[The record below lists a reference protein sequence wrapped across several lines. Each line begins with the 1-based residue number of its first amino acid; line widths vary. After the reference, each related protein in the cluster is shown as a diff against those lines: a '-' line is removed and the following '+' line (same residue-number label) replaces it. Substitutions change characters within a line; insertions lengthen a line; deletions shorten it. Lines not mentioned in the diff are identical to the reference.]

1 MSLLARIS
9 ERARTGH
16 TRSASRRILSL
27 NVPALSSDQVV
38 PALIHNLSEHG
49 LRIETEAA
57 LRIDEVIRVDL
68 PEAGRIDA
76 RVIWIGESF
85 VGCRFLV
92 PVSKAAVSAALLRSP
107 ARRSTPTESVRA
119 ELPLIGIVQR
129 PTEIERFELG
139 YETSESPTVAMMIAL
154 LVGLVVTASFVA
166 ALLRMAGPNL
176 TLPLVRLSPATPPL
190 IGFQIG
196 ERSG

>member
-1 MSLLARIS
+1 MTLLARIS
-9 ERARTGH
+9 EGARTAQ

-27 NVPALSSDQVV
+27 KVPALSSDQVV
-38 PALIHNLSEHG
+38 PAFIHNLSEHG

-68 PEAGRIDA
+68 PEAGRVDA
-76 RVIWIGESF
+76 RVIWIGGNF

-107 ARRSTPTESVRA
+107 ARRSIATESLRT
-119 ELPLIGIVQR
+119 ELPLIGVVQR

-139 YETSESPTVAMMIAL
+139 
-154 LVGLVVTASFVA
+154 
-166 ALLRMAGPNL
+166 
-176 TLPLVRLSPATPPL
+176 
-190 IGFQIG
+190 
-196 ERSG
+196 